1 MQEEIA
7 FRPTAVALF
16 PTPVAGD
23 ARGVFCL
30 KTIRSF
36 ARCVFGV
43 EESWYWVGAYV
54 SLAGESVPVAVA
66 LDLVLPMAMVPGAW

>member
-30 KTIRSF
+30 KTIQSF

-43 EESWYWVGAYV
+43 EGSWYWFVTYA
-54 SLAGESVPVAVA
+54 SLAGESAPVAVA
-66 LDLVLPMAMVPGAW
+66 LGLVLPMAKVPGAW